1 MKYRKSNELEVPHGN
16 SAVWRY
22 MNTWKFEQFI
32 EHSTLFFPNANKL
45 TDEYE
50 VTLPAS
56 VEKEKRAE
64 LERQGLY
71 GQHLEEAMA
80 SYSLSTNPMKE
91 LVLINC
97 WSASPHESY
106 ALWKI
111 YLGGEKDG
119 IAIRST
125 VSKLRRSIE
134 KGEDEYPEEFFIGK
148 VKYKKN
154 LNNDE
159 LSRLSVVTAKKPFY
173 DFEKELR
180 LFILN
185 YPVLEGGTVPPYEI
199 DVGRSVKI
207 DSNELLHE
215 VYISPFASEEYRR
228 KINKLLNGDKLKGI
242 TIRDSEIRD
251 Q

>member
-1 MKYRKSNELEVPHGN
+1 VKYRKSNELEVPHGN

-154 LNNDE
+154 LMAQF
-159 LSRLSVVTAKKPFY
+159 RLMRSMLGVVSKLIAMSYSMKFIYPHSLLKSIAAK
-173 DFEKELR
+173 L
-180 LFILN
+180 IN
-185 YPVLEGGTVPPYEI
+185 YLMGT
-199 DVGRSVKI
+199 
-207 DSNELLHE
+207 N
-215 VYISPFASEEYRR
+215 
-228 KINKLLNGDKLKGI
+228 
-242 TIRDSEIRD
+242 
-251 Q
+251 